1 MQNKYEKL
9 FEPVKIGNITLKNRF
24 VMAPMGPQGLGDS
37 VGGFN
42 QRGIDYYVERAK
54 GGTGL
59 IITGVC
65 FVDNEAE
72 HHSMPSTPCPTIN
85 PVHFTRTAREMTER
99 IHAYDAKVFLQ
110 LSAGFGRV
118 APPVDPDL
126 KPVSASEIMNRWV
139 DIPCRA
145 LTKEEIHRIVKRF
158 GEGAAIAK
166 NAGFDGIQIHAVHEG
181 YLLDQFAISF
191 FNNRTDEYGGSLENR
206 LRFAREI
213 VEEIKKTCGDD
224 FTVTLRYSPK
234 SFIKN
239 LAIPKA

>member
-9 FEPVKIGNITLKNRF
+9 FEPVKIGNVTLKNRF

-118 APPVDPDL
+118 APPVDL
-126 KPVSASEIMNRWV
+126 EIKPVSASEIMNRWV

-166 NAGFDGIQIHAVHEG
+166 NAGFDGIHLI
-181 YLLDQFAISF
+181 F
-191 FNNRTDEYGGSLENR
+191 
-206 LRFAREI
+206 
-213 VEEIKKTCGDD
+213 
-224 FTVTLRYSPK
+224 
-234 SFIKN
+234 
-239 LAIPKA
+239 